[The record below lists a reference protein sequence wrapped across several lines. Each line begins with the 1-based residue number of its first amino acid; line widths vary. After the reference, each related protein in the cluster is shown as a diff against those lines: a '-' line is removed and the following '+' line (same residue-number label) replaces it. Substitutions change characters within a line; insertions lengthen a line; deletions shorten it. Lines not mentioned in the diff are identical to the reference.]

1 MSAVGE
7 QGRRSLEGGA
17 LIKDKELWFDDGNI
31 IILASKRHAFRVYKG
46 LLFRASSNIQGYV
59 EGCTEDTKPIDG
71 CPVVSFEH
79 DSPTDMRHFLHALL
93 LSATCALKQASLPFA
108 TIASV
113 IRIAH
118 KYEADKLVD
127 AALSRLESFLVP
139 RPGHWTESAAAW
151 EERRDLG
158 QAQCGISFEPRD
170 AISAVKIAIGVV
182 KDGDS
187 ESQKLLRRSFWLQ
200 NRALARIAILAPPL
214 DVVVY
219 DHIEGLTGADWVLH
233 KGVSS
238 LKNRKIGGLRIVPE
252 SRQNRVSRWGGQSR
266 MLLDKPLMLPLAF
279 YECCLLEDVLSL
291 RNGVGRLGEEDGTLD
306 KLNDTN
312 YRRCILAMPLLSRQ
326 VHASVL
332 RVLEAGM
339 TGPATHCRLG
349 GNCKELTRHMF
360 MSHTKDDGPSPL
372 HDLFVR
378 LDRRTPPPPAFLA
391 REGALCQPC
400 LDRLLSLSEEDCAA
414 MRRRLPEFFGLGDLE
429 GWQ

>member
-1 MSAVGE
+1 M
-7 QGRRSLEGGA
+7 
-17 LIKDKELWFDDGNI
+17 
-31 IILASKRHAFRVYKG
+31 
-46 LLFRASSNIQGYV
+46 
-59 EGCTEDTKPIDG
+59 
-71 CPVVSFEH
+71 
-79 DSPTDMRHFLHALL
+79 
-93 LSATCALKQASLPFA
+93 KQASLPFA
-108 TIASV
+108 NIASV

-170 AISAVKIAIGVV
+170 AISAVKIA
-182 KDGDS
+182 
-187 ESQKLLRRSFWLQ
+187 
-200 NRALARIAILAPPL
+200 
-214 DVVVY
+214 
-219 DHIEGLTGADWVLH
+219 
-233 KGVSS
+233 
-238 LKNRKIGGLRIVPE
+238 
-252 SRQNRVSRWGGQSR
+252 

-312 YRRCILAMPLLSRQ
+312 YRRCILALPLLSRQ

-339 TGPATHCRLG
+339 TGPTTHCLLG

-360 MSHTKDDGPSPL
+360 MSHAKDDEPSPL